1 MSGYTSG
8 DLICS
13 VQVCPDVY
21 SYLYACVYALTCMKK
36 KKNIIYSIYIYI
48 RQKNADQECDTLYI
62 ARGSLYVIHE
72 LIWFPTSSAG
82 SI

>member
-1 MSGYTSG
+1 MSGYTSA

-13 VQVCPDVY
+13 VQVCPCSCIY

-36 KKNIIYSIYIYI
+36 KIIYSIYIYI

-72 LIWFPTSSAG
+72 LIWFPTSSAE